1 MQDGNTKAK
10 VQHTSIK
17 SNRFLSLLYLLTT
30 APLFTLSQIN
40 NEIVLTYRQVIPLEA
55 IVIKHEGVRV
65 QKITSSSELLPS
77 SYYSKRIN
85 TFGH

>member
-10 VQHTSIK
+10 VQHKSIK

-30 APLFTLSQIN
+30 APLFTLSN
-40 NEIVLTYRQVIPLEA
+40 NEIVLTYRQIIALEA
-55 IVIKHEGVRV
+55 IVMKHEGVRV

-77 SYYSKRIN
+77 SYYSKRII